1 MGNVTANQSHVNSP
15 AGQWEPGGKDAI
27 PMLTPPPP
35 IESYLGGQGGGVA
48 ERGEVRG
55 RREQVEL
62 AQERVVQRKTL

>member
-1 MGNVTANQSHVNSP
+1 MGNGTANQSRVNSL
-15 AGQWEPGGKDAI
+15 AGQWELGGKDAI

>member
-1 MGNVTANQSHVNSP
+1 MGSGTANQSRVNSP

-35 IESYLGGQGGGVA
+35 IESCLGGQGGGVA
-48 ERGEVRG
+48 ERGEGRG
-55 RREQVEL
+55 RRGQAEL